1 MKPTLLLH
9 ILLAGAALAAP
20 AATDSITPGEIS
32 SRHKSTPAEST
43 PAESTASRVPHGEA
57 GATRPLDEAPGK
69 PSDVLSD
76 GRNWTVVPRGAVLH
90 VPHALANRVDAKPIG
105 KLLSWDEFL
114 TVNRGWLFTEEVTLD
129 QANGKAAIPP
139 SRTAVWKRNGKV
151 VIAIHLGGPMPVQ
164 TRSDL
169 PVATNP

>member
-9 ILLAGAALAAP
+9 HMLLAGAALAAP
-20 AATDSITPGEIS
+20 AATDPIPPGEIS
-32 SRHKSTPAEST
+32 SRHKSTPAES
-43 PAESTASRVPHGEA
+43 AASQVPHGEA
-57 GATRPLDEAPGK
+57 GATRPVDEAPGK

-90 VPHALANRVDAKPIG
+90 VPRTLANRVDAKPLCR
-105 KLLSWDEFL
+105 LLSWDEFL

-129 QANGKAAIPP
+129 QANGKVAIPP
-139 SRTAVWKRNGKV
+139 SRSAIWKKNGKV
-151 VIAIHLGGPMPVQ
+151 VVATHLGGPLPVH